1 MSYKPTPTHNLQ
13 YGGGNNKKSSF
24 NNQNSASLMENMTRR
39 VQLLENNS
47 MVNQQANLSVVK
59 FNSNSNQNQNIQQN
73 YKRTVT
79 YCTKCHRRHPAGA
92 ACARN
97 GNNNNRNRSNV
108 SAAGHASHV
117 EEANLVNDYAKMS
130 MGDAKCFGN
139 DVIVDD
145 KMNRIG
151 DTNSVLAEFIDFSE
165 YLEDRDFSK
174 FSESEVRSSLS
185 DLQFKYPKICS
196 SNNSLLA
203 CCSWMYTMVVVMV
216 TMRLMMLFLSKK

>member
-1 MSYKPTPTHNLQ
+1 
-13 YGGGNNKKSSF
+13 
-24 NNQNSASLMENMTRR
+24 MENMSRR

-59 FNSNSNQNQNIQQN
+59 FNSNSNQNQNNQQK

-108 SAAGHASHV
+108 SAAGHANHV

-130 MGDAKCFGN
+130 MGDANCFGN

-151 DTNSVLAEFIDFSE
+151 DTNSVLAYF
-165 YLEDRDFSK
+165 
-174 FSESEVRSSLS
+174 
-185 DLQFKYPKICS
+185 
-196 SNNSLLA
+196 
-203 CCSWMYTMVVVMV
+203 
-216 TMRLMMLFLSKK
+216 